1 MQAPHGTKKLL
12 IRAAIGVLCLWSG
25 SLGVG
30 YAQTTNLA
38 AYQNLAVRCLA
49 DVPDTVQAFRLDAPA
64 LMPYLRAA
72 LVERW
77 QAEGHTLYLA
87 DSSFQTPGLPP
98 PRLRYEIEQ
107 AQVEYERA
115 GRRQMDRTVTLGLR
129 YTFIG
134 SDGRLLHDDRCLD
147 TFTDTLRRADQAAVQ
162 TDAFPETQAEAPSG
176 SWRRRLLEP
185 AVLAAATAVTIFLF
199 FNLRSERTDD
209 EL

>member
-1 MQAPHGTKKLL
+1 MQAPHRTTKLL
-12 IRAAIGVLCLWSG
+12 IRAAIGVLCLWSW
-25 SLGVG
+25 SLPAGH
-30 YAQTTNLA
+30 AQTTNLA
-38 AYQNLAVRCLA
+38 AYQDLAVRCLA
-49 DVPDTVQAFRLDAPA
+49 GVPDTVQAFRLDAPEQ
-64 LMPYLRAA
+64 MPYLRAA

-77 QAEGHTLYLA
+77 QAEGRTLYLA
-87 DSSFQTPGLPP
+87 DSSFQTPGPPP

-107 AQVEYERA
+107 ARVAYARA

-134 SDGRLLHDDRCLD
+134 SEGRLLRDDRCLD

-162 TDAFPETQAEAPSG
+162 TDAFPETQAEPPPG
-176 SWRRRLLEP
+176 SWRRRFLEP